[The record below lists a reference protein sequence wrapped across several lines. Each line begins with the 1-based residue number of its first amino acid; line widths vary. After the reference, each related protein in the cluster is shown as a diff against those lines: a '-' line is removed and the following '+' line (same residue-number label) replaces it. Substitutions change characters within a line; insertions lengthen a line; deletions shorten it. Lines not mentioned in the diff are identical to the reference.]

1 MADAVQTSP
10 ERPTSTHP
18 LRRRGGKR
26 NGIDSCCLFCSA
38 QAPDPNGVRTAIR
51 RLFRRAI
58 NNRTCR
64 FSPKGSGHITSGQHP
79 DTTENTW
86 QTNEL
91 LSLSAPRHSPCTP
104 SFPRGREPGQQA
116 KSSPSS
122 RRSTPGNH
130 HAPSTATVTF
140 YPTVP
145 SIRARDPSPPFT
157 PQPNG
162 ISCQKSA

>member
-26 NGIDSCCLFCSA
+26 NGIDSCRLFCSA

-104 SFPRGREPGQQA
+104 SFPRGREHRNRPNPRHPVAGPHQGIAMRRTLRPSLFPRRYRASAPG
-116 KSSPSS
+116 
-122 RRSTPGNH
+122 
-130 HAPSTATVTF
+130 
-140 YPTVP
+140 
-145 SIRARDPSPPFT
+145 IRPRFCT
-157 PQPNG
+157 TRPNG